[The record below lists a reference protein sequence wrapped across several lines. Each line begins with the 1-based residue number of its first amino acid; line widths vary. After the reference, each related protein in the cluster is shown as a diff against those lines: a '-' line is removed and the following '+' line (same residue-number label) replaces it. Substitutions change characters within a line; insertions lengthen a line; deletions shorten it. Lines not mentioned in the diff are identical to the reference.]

1 VKLRCTL
8 DGLLLDAMLCP
19 HTDELVA
26 FDGDESFVM
35 EAVEALYY
43 ELVAAT
49 SEELL
54 GLERARYR
62 LLRRA
67 QDFVV
72 ATEGMPWRPAP
83 LSRTLGP

>member
-1 VKLRCTL
+1 MIRC
-8 DGLLLDAMLCP
+8 LLDNLMLYATLQP
-19 HTDELVA
+19 QPATLLA

-43 ELVAAT
+43 ELVCAT
-49 SEELL
+49 RGELL

-67 QDFVV
+67 ADFQQVEESD
-72 ATEGMPWRPAP
+72 ATPA
-83 LSRTLGP
+83 